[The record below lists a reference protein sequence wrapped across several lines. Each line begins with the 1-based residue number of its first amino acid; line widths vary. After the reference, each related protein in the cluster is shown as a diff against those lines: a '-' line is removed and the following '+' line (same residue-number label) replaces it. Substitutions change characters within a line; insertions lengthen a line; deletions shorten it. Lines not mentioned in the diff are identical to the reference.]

1 MSTIQQRGSI
11 SEQAALAVLQA
22 AAETAANTAQR
33 FAIAVVD
40 ESGQLKAFLRQDG
53 AKLNAVQIAQD
64 KAYTAASSTMSTE
77 AWSEKLVDDS
87 VLGAAAPTTIERLA
101 PMGGGLPVVVDGQTV
116 GAIGVSGAHWTDDV
130 KIAEAGLKA
139 LN

>member
-1 MSTIQQRGSI
+1 MSTIHQRGSI
-11 SEQAALAVLQA
+11 SEEAALAIVGAASSA
-22 AAETAANTAQR
+22 AAATSQR

-40 ESGQLKAFLRQDG
+40 ESGQLKAFVRQDG
-53 AKLNAVQIAQD
+53 AKLNAVQVAQD

-77 AWSEKLVDDS
+77 AWADKLAGDA

-101 PMGGGLPVVVDGQTV
+101 PLGGGLPIVVDGQTV

-130 KIAEAGLKA
+130 KIAEAGLTA
-139 LN
+139 LD

>member
-1 MSTIQQRGSI
+1 MNTIQQRGSI
-11 SEQAALAVLQA
+11 SEQAALAVVQA

-33 FAIAVVD
+33 FVIAVVD

-77 AWSEKLVDDS
+77 AWSEKLTADS

-101 PMGGGLPVVVDGQTV
+101 PMGGGLPIVVDDQTV
-116 GAIGVSGAHWTDDV
+116 GAIGVSGGHWTDDV
-130 KIAEAGLKA
+130 KIAEAGLTA

>member
-11 SEQAALAVLQA
+11 SEQAAMAVVQA
-22 AAETAANTAQR
+22 AAEAAASTTHR

-77 AWSEKLVDDS
+77 AWSEKLAADS

-101 PMGGGLPVVVDGQTV
+101 PMGGGLPIIVGGQTV

-130 KIAEAGLKA
+130 KIAETGLTA